1 MDSVPYAEHGPSV
14 YFSRFEALLATPRSE
29 SVRSSSPHPTAGK
42 EAHVQCR
49 LAIAR
54 RGDHQVR
61 HAFTRPR
68 TPRNT
73 KPKISHSATIAI
85 P

>member
-14 YFSRFEALLATPRSE
+14 HFSRFEALLATPRGE
-29 SVRSSSPHPTAGK
+29 SVRSSSPHPIAGK

-49 LAIAR
+49 SAIAR